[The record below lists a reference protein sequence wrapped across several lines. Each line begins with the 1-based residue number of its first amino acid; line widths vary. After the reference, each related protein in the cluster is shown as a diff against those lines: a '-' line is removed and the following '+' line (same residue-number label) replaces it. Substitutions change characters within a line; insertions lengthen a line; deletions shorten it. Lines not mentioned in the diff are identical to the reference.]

1 MPFKGK
7 KIEDK
12 VFFTLKYFYKF
23 LGLGILKTSKK
34 ERNMK
39 ENLLVF
45 K

>member
-23 LGLGILKTSKK
+23 LGISIFNTYL
-34 ERNMK
+34 
-39 ENLLVF
+39 
-45 K
+45 